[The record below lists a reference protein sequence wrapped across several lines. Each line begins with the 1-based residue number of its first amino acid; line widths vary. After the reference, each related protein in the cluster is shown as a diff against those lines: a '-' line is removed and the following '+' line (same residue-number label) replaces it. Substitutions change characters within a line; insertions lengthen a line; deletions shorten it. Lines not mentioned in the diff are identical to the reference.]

1 MKEQAH
7 QSVSQPPENSDG
19 RIIPQFMR
27 LGALSCCS
35 RSLRGESRICGEWWF
50 RHRVHELNFG
60 PLCVRCMHPV
70 VGLLFWQNGPCH
82 YGHLDRATPWLQKK
96 RWQGSFDDWTG
107 LVSPA
112 VAGQHTDSCW
122 RKRRKQRKANTL
134 MLKKAKKA
142 KTGQHTH
149 AEEGEESSSEGALAR
164 AGPQAW
170 LLHLKDLNCTNVEH
184 GDNENTS
191 TLHGHCSR
199 NRQGQWYYI
208 LYYYMWIFSYYIIML
223 WYYYIT
229 IIFIIKLLSPSIII
243 NHHQSSSIIIN
254 HHQSLSIII
263 NHH

>member
-1 MKEQAH
+1 MNPAECLKNLKNAAFEVFEEFEERCIHAGEEFEERSIVDMAERVFAIFMKEQAH

-112 VAGQHTDSCW
+112 IAGQHTDSC
-122 RKRRKQRKANTL
+122 
-134 MLKKAKKA
+134 
-142 KTGQHTH
+142 
-149 AEEGEESSSEGALAR
+149 
-164 AGPQAW
+164 
-170 LLHLKDLNCTNVEH
+170 
-184 GDNENTS
+184 
-191 TLHGHCSR
+191 
-199 NRQGQWYYI
+199 
-208 LYYYMWIFSYYIIML
+208 
-223 WYYYIT
+223 
-229 IIFIIKLLSPSIII
+229 
-243 NHHQSSSIIIN
+243 
-254 HHQSLSIII
+254 
-263 NHH
+263 

>member
-1 MKEQAH
+1 MAERVFAIFMKEQAH

-50 RHRVHELNFG
+50 RNRVHELNFS
-60 PLCVRCMHPV
+60 PLCFRCMNPV

-82 YGHLDRATPWLQKK
+82 YGHLDRATLWLQKK

-112 VAGQHTDSCW
+112 VAGQRTDSCW

-149 AEEGEESSSEGALAR
+149 AEEGEESLDFMLKKAKKSPCRIQGHK
-164 AGPQAW
+164 AW
-170 LLHLKDLNCTNVEH
+170 LQACWCWGCIHTGEEFEECS
-184 GDNENTS
+184 NE
-191 TLHGHCSR
+191 
-199 NRQGQWYYI
+199 QG
-208 LYYYMWIFSYYIIML
+208 
-223 WYYYIT
+223 
-229 IIFIIKLLSPSIII
+229 
-243 NHHQSSSIIIN
+243 NG
-254 HHQSLSIII
+254 
-263 NHH
+263 